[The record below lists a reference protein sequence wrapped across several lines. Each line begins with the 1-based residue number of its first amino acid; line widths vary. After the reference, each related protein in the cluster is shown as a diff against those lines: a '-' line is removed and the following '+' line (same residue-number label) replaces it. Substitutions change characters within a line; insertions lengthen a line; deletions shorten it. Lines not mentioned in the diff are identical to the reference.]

1 MQFRSPSLR
10 DLVTVVYKPR
20 ETMRR
25 ILDGGAH
32 RWTAEIVVLAFICA
46 SFADPDIRHLREA
59 LPDLS
64 LASTLAFVVVV
75 LLLIATCWVLF
86 VFAFAWLATF
96 VGTRLDGR
104 GTAADVRAA
113 LAWGLVPL
121 IWSVV
126 YRIPVGLYRSRL
138 KIHTGSPVQISIDF
152 LQHGG
157 CGLALAVLALQFAF
171 DIWVLFVASSTVA
184 EALRF
189 ESWKGLSTIAI
200 TAAVPVVIV
209 IAAALAFRT

>member
-1 MQFRSPSLR
+1 MQPRSPSLR

-32 RWTAEIVVLAFICA
+32 RWTAEIVVLAFVCA
-46 SFADPDIRHLREA
+46 SFSDPDIRHLPEV
-59 LPDLS
+59 LPNFS
-64 LASTLAFVVVV
+64 LGPTLALVALV
-75 LLLIATCWVLF
+75 LLLVATCWVLL
-86 VFAFAWLATF
+86 VYAFAWLATF

-104 GTAADVRAA
+104 GTVADVRAA

-126 YRIPVGLYRSRL
+126 YRIPVGFYRSKPRV
-138 KIHTGSPVQISIDF
+138 HTGSPVQISIDF

-157 CGLALAVLALQFAF
+157 CGLALAVLALQLAF

-200 TAAVPVVIV
+200 TAAVPVVITIAAV
-209 IAAALAFRT
+209 IALRT